1 MKARD
6 IFWGVFFIL
15 LGIVLIL
22 EKFEVIELWW
32 RMRDIWR
39 LWPLILVVIG
49 MNLISKRTEVV
60 YNVAIILL
68 VLAFGYIVV
77 YGYQLQHAY

>member
-6 IFWGVFFIL
+6 IFWGIFFIL
-15 LGIVLIL
+15 FGALLIL
-22 EKFEVIELWW
+22 ENFDVIDIWW

-39 LWPLILVVIG
+39 LWPLILILIG
-49 MNLISKRTEVV
+49 MNLISKRTEVI

-68 VLAFGYIVV
+68 VLAFGYVVV
-77 YGYQLQHAY
+77 YGYQLQHL

>member
-15 LGIVLIL
+15 FGALLIL
-22 EKFEVIELWW
+22 ENFEVIDIWW
-32 RMRDIWR
+32 RTRDIWR
-39 LWPLILVVIG
+39 LWPLILILIG
-49 MNLISKRTEVV
+49 MNLISRRTEVI

-68 VLAFGYIVV
+68 VLAFGYVVV
-77 YGYQLQHAY
+77 YGYQLQHF